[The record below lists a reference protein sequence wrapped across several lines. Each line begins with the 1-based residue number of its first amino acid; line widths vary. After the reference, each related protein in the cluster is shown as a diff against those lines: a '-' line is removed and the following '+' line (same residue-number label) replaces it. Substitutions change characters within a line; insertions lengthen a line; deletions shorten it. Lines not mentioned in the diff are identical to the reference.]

1 MIAVDTNILVRVLTK
16 DDLVQAR
23 KAAQLMADNDIFI
36 AKTVILEAEWV
47 LRHAYAIDRN
57 TIQGAFRKLF
67 GLPKVHVEDPK
78 SLFRAIN
85 WYEAGIDFAD
95 ALHLASGLNA
105 EAFATFDKKLTQ
117 QASKLTSIKLMTP

>member
-16 DDLVQAR
+16 DDPVQAG
-23 KAAQLMADNDIFI
+23 KAARLLENNDIFI

-57 TIQGAFRKLF
+57 TIQAAFRKLF
-67 GLPKVHVEDPK
+67 GLPNVYVEDPK
-78 SLFRAIN
+78 SLFRATN
-85 WYEAGIDFAD
+85 WYEAGLDFAD
-95 ALHLASGLNA
+95 ALHLTSGLKA
-105 EAFATFDKKLTQ
+105 EAFATLDKMMTQ